1 MHSCISCSLV
11 ASRMTRMFSLR
22 ADSCCCCLSFSSDSF
37 SPVTSLAKTVKRG
50 RKERASEEISL
61 SQAAKCSDYSCW
73 DMLAG
78 EIMFYVVLDYIY
90 VTADVL
96 TTQISI
102 FCLQDLDIRFMLF
115 PPERSRT
122 CANINSQ
129 I

>member
-50 RKERASEEISL
+50 RKESASEEISL

-78 EIMFYVVLDYIY
+78 EIMFYWI
-90 VTADVL
+90 
-96 TTQISI
+96 I
-102 FCLQDLDIRFMLF
+102 FMLQQMYLQHRSAYF
-115 PPERSRT
+115 ASRT
-122 CANINSQ
+122 WTYASCCFHLRGAEHVQTLTAKSK
-129 I
+129 